1 MNLAAVQQERPSD
14 WQGLRLKSS
23 PPWTACKKA
32 RVQLAGR
39 DLESSEANA
48 PRKAAPA
55 KTRIEADLA
64 GLTSLFGKPQRK
76 SRTDEEDSDSDE
88 EENESEEKA
97 FLKPGAT
104 AKGSRQRSSRAPK
117 HQDLDLKA
125 EVIKALA
132 GGQSAN
138 ELMPLMMMAM
148 LADNKSK
155 KSKRRKERET
165 DANLLGSSSSAE
177 SEDESH
183 VANRGMKAVATLHR
197 LHARIQK
204 KPLKVCA
211 IFEKEAREELGVVQG
226 QSWTLRDF
234 VKKQP

>member
-1 MNLAAVQQERPSD
+1 MNLQSWA
-14 WQGLRLKSS
+14 
-23 PPWTACKKA
+23 
-32 RVQLAGR
+32 
-39 DLESSEANA
+39 
-48 PRKAAPA
+48 
-55 KTRIEADLA
+55 
-64 GLTSLFGKPQRK
+64 PQRL
-76 SRTDEEDSDSDE
+76 SLCAE
-88 EENESEEKA
+88 A
-97 FLKPGAT
+97 FTASKCAASIHVFRNGAGTYVNYFGPGST
-104 AKGSRQRSSRAPK
+104 GRSSRAPK

-125 EVIKALA
+125 AVIKALA
-132 GGQSAN
+132 GDQSAN

-165 DANLLGSSSSAE
+165 DTNLLGSSSSGE